1 MIIYDE
7 VISFLKRV
15 PPFQFLD
22 EPALEMVVANLSLEF
37 YPKDMVILKQYGT
50 PSDSVRI
57 IKKGAV
63 KVLMASEAGA
73 EEVVMDYKGEG
84 DTFGFLSLIGKDKQR
99 TTVVAIDD
107 TLCYV
112 LSKAGVHKL
121 LEISPAFT
129 EYYMAYLSRYVDRT
143 YQEMYS
149 KSLSYSSGDR
159 FLFATPVG
167 EVAVKPITIGQEQSI
182 QEAARVMVQR
192 KISSVIIINENN
204 LPIGI
209 VTDRDLREKV
219 VAKGRGPLE
228 PVKNITSLSLIRID
242 AQESCFEAILKM
254 IKYNIHHMLVIKD
267 GALKGILTNHD
278 LMLLQGTS
286 PLSLVHDIINQQ
298 TIEGLI
304 PLSQKINNIVGLLIK
319 EDAKAS
325 SITKIISEVND
336 RLVTKVIELTERKLG
351 SPPLPYCWMVFG
363 SEGRKEQTFK
373 TDQDNALV
381 YNNPD
386 SPEQEEEAR
395 DYFSSFSSLVS
406 ESLIRV
412 GFPPCPANY
421 MASNLEWSQP
431 VSVWKKYFSRWVNEP
446 IPDSLLKVLI
456 FFDLRPVY
464 GKFILAEEIK
474 NHLIALLEGQHLFLG
489 HMANMMLQITPPL
502 GFFKTFMVEKSGEH
516 KDKFDLKV
524 KGLTPLLD
532 AIRLFSMEKAI
543 KENTTLGR
551 IQALKNSHSVVQ
563 EYAEEIEHA
572 FEFILL
578 LRIHHQYEQIKEG
591 RTPDNFINPDDLSN
605 LEKKTIK
612 EAFNL
617 MSKIQGTIVERY
629 KTLIR

>member
-7 VISFLKRV
+7 VIHFLKGI

-22 EPALEMVVANLSLEF
+22 EAALEMVVANLSMEF
-37 YPKDMVILKQYGT
+37 YPKDMVILKQYGP

-63 KVLMASEAGA
+63 KVLMASEMGA
-73 EEVVMDYKGEG
+73 EEVVMDFKGEG

-107 TLCYV
+107 TLCYI
-112 LSKAGVHKL
+112 LSKEGVFKL
-121 LEISPAFT
+121 LENSPTFN

-143 YQEMYS
+143 YQEMYN
-149 KSLSYSSGDR
+149 KSLSYGSGDR

-167 EVAVKPITIGQEQSI
+167 EVAVNPITVKESATI
-182 QEAARVMVQR
+182 QDAAQVMVYK
-192 KISSVIIINENN
+192 KISSVIIVNENN
-204 LPIGI
+204 APIGI

-219 VAKGRGPLE
+219 VAKGRNPLE
-228 PVKNITSLSLIRID
+228 PIKNISSLSLIRVD
-242 AQESCFEAILKM
+242 DQESCFEAILKM
-254 IKYNIHHMLVIKD
+254 IKYDIHHMLVIKD

-298 TIEGLI
+298 TVEGLI
-304 PLSQKINNIVGLLIK
+304 PLSHKINNIVGLLLK

-325 SITKIISEVND
+325 SITKIISEIND
-336 RLVTKVIELTERKLG
+336 RLLTKIIEITEKKLG
-351 SPPLPYCWMVFG
+351 PPPLPYCWIVFG

-373 TDQDNALV
+373 TDQDNALI
-381 YNNPD
+381 YTNPATM
-386 SPEQEEEAR
+386 EQEEEAKK
-395 DYFSSFSSLVS
+395 YFSVFSSLVS
-406 ESLIRV
+406 KGLVQV

-421 MASNLEWSQP
+421 MASNPEWCQP
-431 VSVWKKYFSRWVNEP
+431 VRVWKKVFSQWINEP
-446 IPDSLLKVLI
+446 IPDSLLKLLV
-456 FFDLRPVY
+456 FFDLRPIY
-464 GKFILAEEIK
+464 GKFSLAEELKI
-474 NHLIALLEGQHLFLG
+474 HLLSTVAGNQLFFG
-489 HMANMMLQITPPL
+489 YMANMMLQITPPL

-532 AIRLFSMEKAI
+532 AIRLFSMEKGI
-543 KENTTLGR
+543 KEYTTLER
-551 IQALKNSHSVVQ
+551 IQVLKNKHSVVQ
-563 EYAEEIEHA
+563 EYAEELEHA

-591 RTPDNFINPDDLSN
+591 RDPDNFINPDQLSN

-617 MSKIQGTIVERY
+617 MTKIQSRIAELY
-629 KTLIR
+629 KSLMR